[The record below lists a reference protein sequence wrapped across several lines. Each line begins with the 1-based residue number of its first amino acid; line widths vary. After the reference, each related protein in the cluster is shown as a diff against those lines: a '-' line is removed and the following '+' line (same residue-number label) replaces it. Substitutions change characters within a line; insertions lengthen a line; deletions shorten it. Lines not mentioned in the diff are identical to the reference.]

1 MHKLSSE
8 GAEIIWYVH
17 RHSTAK
23 AGTEAM
29 LDIMNLHKDELE
41 RQGFVEYQATV
52 ARKPFYAK

>member
-1 MHKLSSE
+1 
-8 GAEIIWYVH
+8 
-17 RHSTAK
+17 
-23 AGTEAM
+23 M